1 MIDSDVN
8 AAENKSFLQTVLMFL
23 VLGAMLAISPVLSGC
38 GRENPKTQPQAKAVQ
53 IVAVQEEKMAGGLR
67 YSANIKPNH
76 QIDLFFK
83 NGGYVATLLQVRGKD
98 GMRRDIQD
106 GDRVSRGQILA
117 TLRDRDYS
125 LKEAQ
130 AKASFAEAE
139 AALEQARQDFKRSEK
154 LFASGSITK
163 PDFENAKA
171 RLDMMEAKTA
181 GTQALLDEARLA
193 LEDASLRSPISGVVL
208 KKNIERGSLAGPGAA
223 AFVVADTSLVKAEFG
238 VPDVLLKYVQIGK
251 SYALVSD
258 AYPGEEFRG
267 RVSRIA
273 AAADAGSR
281 VFDVE
286 IAIPNPQDKLKT
298 GMVMSLLIHDAK
310 LPKPIAVIPLNAI
323 IRPRN
328 NPAAFAVFM
337 VARKDGKS
345 IASMKIV
352 KLGEV
357 VGNRMTVLEGLKA
370 GDQVVGNGAALLQDG
385 EEVKDFK

>member
-1 MIDSDVN
+1 MIDSDEK
-8 AAENKSFLQTVLMFL
+8 AAENKSFLQTVLMLL
-23 VLGAMLAISPVLSGC
+23 VLGAMLVILPVLSGC
-38 GRENPKTQPQAKAVQ
+38 GRENPKIQPQPKAVQ
-53 IVAVQEEKMAGGLR
+53 IVAVQEESMAGGLR

-83 NGGYVATLLQVRGKD
+83 NGGYVAALLQVQGKD

-106 GDRVSRGQILA
+106 GDRVSQGQILA

-171 RLDMMEAKTA
+171 RLDMLEAKTA
-181 GTQALLDEARLA
+181 GTQAFLGEARLA
-193 LEDASLRSPISGVVL
+193 LEDVALRSPISGVVL
-208 KKNIERGSLAGPGAA
+208 KKNVERGSLAGPSAA

-251 SYALVSD
+251 SYSLVSE